1 MRFFKIKLNLN
12 KMTNVHGKKL
22 KHCSKRPL
30 TGFLRDGFCHTDEN
44 DHGTHIVCAVV
55 TEEFLRF
62 TYNQGN
68 DLITPRAGFPGLIPG
83 DRWCLC
89 VLRWIE
95 AYKNNVAPFIDLN
108 CTSKN
113 VLSYVPFPILMQFSI

>member
-1 MRFFKIKLNLN
+1 MA
-12 KMTNVHGKKL
+12 NVYGEKL
-22 KHCSKRPL
+22 KLCSKRPL
-30 TGFLRDGFCHTDEN
+30 TGFLRDGFCNTDKY

-55 TEEFLRF
+55 TAEFLQF
-62 TYNQGN
+62 TYSQGN
-68 DLITPRAGFPGLIPG
+68 DLITPRLDFPGLVPG

-95 AYKNNVAPFIDLN
+95 AYKNGVPPLIDLN

-113 VLSYVPFPILMQFSI
+113 VLAYIPLQILMQYSI